1 MYKVCI
7 YMRNPRVYIFMHV
20 TVDDDM
26 GKGEKQE

>member
-1 MYKVCI
+1 MHI
-7 YMRNPRVYIFMHV
+7 HEESPRIYIFMHV